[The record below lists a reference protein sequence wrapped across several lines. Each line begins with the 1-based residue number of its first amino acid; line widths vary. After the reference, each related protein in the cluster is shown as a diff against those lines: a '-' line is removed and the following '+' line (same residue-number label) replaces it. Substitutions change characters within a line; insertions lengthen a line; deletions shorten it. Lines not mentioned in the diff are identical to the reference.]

1 MNNLVSSY
9 SSFGYSF
16 PSHSFLGYSFL
27 GHSFANCIFT
37 GGMTLI
43 ISMFF
48 SFVKKSEEIHQ
59 KYLSNTNLII
69 RQNEQLNKLVDK
81 IISLEQNIADLH
93 FELEKSKKKLF
104 INSTILEPILEEV
117 LEDGDQHKDHKEEVL
132 EEGEEEEEKNLNEPI
147 EKEKETDQN
156 KEIINEKM
164 IGIHELLEPWLYK
177 GISEENTISMND
189 SDTDTDN
196 DLGFEFVDKSIRHN
210 RNKRV
215 YKWYNYFY

>member
-1 MNNLVSSY
+1 MNNLVSSHTF
-9 SSFGYSF
+9 S
-16 PSHSFLGYSFL
+16 
-27 GHSFANCIFT
+27 NCIFS

-48 SFVKKSEEIHQ
+48 SFVKKSEYIHQ

-69 RQNEQLNKLVDK
+69 RQNEQLNKLIDK
-81 IISLEQNIADLH
+81 IIGLEQKIADLH

-117 LEDGDQHKDHKEEVL
+117 LEEGDQYKDEEEVL
-132 EEGEEEEEKNLNEPI
+132 EEGEEEGEKNLNVNEPI
-147 EKEKETDQN
+147 EKEKEKETDQN

-177 GISEENTISMND
+177 GISEDNTTSIND
-189 SDTDTDN
+189 QDTDN
-196 DLGFEFVDKSIRHN
+196 DLDFEIVDDSIKYNSKNN
-210 RNKRV
+210 RNKKAD
-215 YKWYNYFY
+215 KWYNYFY

>member
-1 MNNLVSSY
+1 MNNLVSSHT
-9 SSFGYSF
+9 FL
-16 PSHSFLGYSFL
+16 SHT
-27 GHSFANCIFT
+27 FANCIFT

-48 SFVKKSEEIHQ
+48 SFVKKSEYIHQ

-81 IISLEQNIADLH
+81 IVSLEQKIADLQ
-93 FELEKSKKKLF
+93 FELENSKKKLF

-117 LEDGDQHKDHKEEVL
+117 LEDMDQYKN
-132 EEGEEEEEKNLNEPI
+132 EEEEEEETNLNIKEPI
-147 EKEKETDQN
+147 ENEKEIDQN
-156 KEIINEKM
+156 KEIINEKVVD
-164 IGIHELLEPWLYK
+164 INELIESSLYK
-177 GISEENTISMND
+177 GIAEDNTTSIND
-189 SDTDTDN
+189 PYTNDDN
-196 DLGFEFVDKSIRHN
+196 FGFEFVDKSIRHN